1 MVHDLVNL
9 FHSRFYRFSYICPVK
24 KKFYYPFLAIPIYLL
39 VLLPFPVYYLVSDFL
54 YVLGYY
60 GVGYR
65 KKVILNNLRN
75 AFPDKTEQEIKAIGK
90 KYYAFMIDLFLETF
104 KLLVMSPK
112 EIERRYTFKNAEIL
126 NTFYEQK
133 QPIMFVLGHYGNWEW
148 CGQSFHL
155 KKWFQQD
162 VLYHQLSS
170 GFFEWITYKLRSRFG
185 VGLIPMQVSIKE
197 MIRRKDLLT
206 ATAFLAD
213 QTPSNKDASH
223 WMTFLNQDTPVFL
236 GTEKIAK
243 KLNRPVVFVHS
254 ERIRRG
260 YYQTWFT
267 VISDQPK
274 DTPDNWITEQHT
286 KLLEQDIIRNP
297 EIWLWSHRRW
307 KHKRDVRSQM
317 SEV

>member
-1 MVHDLVNL
+1 MNYDLRTLIFV
-9 FHSRFYRFSYICPVK
+9 SVK
-24 KKFYYPFLAIPIYLL
+24 KKFYYPILALPIYLL
-39 VLLPFPVYYLVSDFL
+39 VLLPFPVFYLVADFL
-54 YVLGYY
+54 YGLGFY
-60 GVGYR
+60 VIGYR
-65 KKVILNNLRN
+65 KKVIFQNLRN
-75 AFPDKTEQEIKAIGK
+75 AFPHKTEQEIRTIGK

-104 KLLVMSPK
+104 KLLVMSPAA
-112 EIERRYTFKNAEIL
+112 IEKRYTFKNREIL
-126 NTFYEQK
+126 QAFFDEK
-133 QPIMFVLGHYGNWEW
+133 RPIMFVLGHYGNWEW

-155 KKWFQQD
+155 KGNFQQD
-162 VLYHQLSS
+162 VLYHPLSN

-223 WMTFLNQDTPVFL
+223 WMQFLNQDTPVFL

-254 ERIRRG
+254 ERSRRG
-260 YYQTWFT
+260 YYQTHFT
-267 VISDQPK
+267 IITDNPK

-286 KLLEQDIIRNP
+286 QLLEKDIIARP
-297 EIWLWSHRRW
+297 ELWLWSHRRW
-307 KHKRDVRSQM
+307 KHRRI
-317 SEV
+317 